1 MFLVILKNDKIN
13 RFSKREINMKKVL
26 LISPDNIAKKMTGPG
41 IRYYNFAKE
50 LSKFFEVT
58 LYLPNKNTDLDFS
71 GENFKIIKYNKT
83 ELEEVAKESDSIVV
97 QGIAFRLY
105 PFLKKLDKP
114 KVVDIYDPITLENLE
129 LRKFINFK
137 DRLTYHETDLDL
149 ILEQLSL
156 GDYFICSSEKQKDYW
171 LGMLAAI
178 NRVNPV
184 TYTDNINMEK
194 LIGVVPFGLNN
205 EEPVKT
211 KQVLKGVW
219 PNIGKEDKVLIW
231 GGGIWNWFDPLTL
244 IEAMNIICKKRN
256 DIKLFFMGIGHPNMN
271 SDTTVA
277 EKCIEKSK
285 EYGLYDKNIFFNDWV
300 EYSERQNFLMEADI
314 GVSTYLNNLETR
326 FSFRTRILDYLWCE
340 LPMVLTEGDYM
351 SELVLNKKLGFCHA
365 EREYNE
371 LADKIIKILN
381 DKELHE
387 KFKNNIKD
395 VKDEFRWENVVHP
408 LIEFCNNPYISNDKV
423 NKVKIMYKKDSIIKY
438 YFIRVKCKIKKILCK
453 IFNIKK

>member
-1 MFLVILKNDKIN
+1 
-13 RFSKREINMKKVL
+13 MKKIL
-26 LISPDNIAKKMTGPG
+26 LISPDVLAKKMTGPG
-41 IRYYNFAKE
+41 IRYLNFARE
-50 LSKFFEVT
+50 LSEKFSVT
-58 LYLPNKNTDLDFS
+58 LYIPNKVSDLDLS
-71 GENFKIIKYNKT
+71 KENFQVIKGDKRT
-83 ELEEVAKESDSIVV
+83 LKACAQESDSIVV

-105 PFLKKLDKP
+105 PFLKKIKKP

-129 LRKFINFK
+129 LRKFINIK

-178 NRVNPV
+178 NRINPI
-184 TYTDNINMEK
+184 TYNDNINMEK

-244 IEAMNIICKKRN
+244 IESMNIICKKRD

-271 SDTTVA
+271 CDTTVA

-314 GVSTYLNNLETR
+314 GISTYLNNLETR

-340 LPMVLTEGDYM
+340 LPMVLTNGDFM
-351 SELVLNKKLGFCHA
+351 SELVENEKLGLCSK
-365 EREYNE
+365 ERNYQE
-371 LADKIIKILN
+371 LADKIIECLENTEDYNQMKI
-381 DKELHE
+381 
-387 KFKNNIKD
+387 NIKD
-395 VKDEFRWENVVHP
+395 IKQQFRWQNVVKP
-408 LIEFCNNPYISNDKV
+408 LVDFCDNPYISNDLIK
-423 NKVKIMYKKDSIIKY
+423 KVKIFYRPNGIFKY
-438 YFIRVKCKIKKILCK
+438 YFIRIKNKIKRVL
-453 IFNIKK
+453 KKAH

>member
-1 MFLVILKNDKIN
+1 
-13 RFSKREINMKKVL
+13 MKKIL
-26 LISPDNIAKKMTGPG
+26 LISPDVLAKKMTGPS
-41 IRYYNFAKE
+41 IRYLNFAME
-50 LSKFFEVT
+50 LSKLFAVT
-58 LYLPNKNTDLDFS
+58 LYIPNKVSDLDLS
-71 GENFKIIKYNKT
+71 KENFQIIKSDKT
-83 ELEEVAKESDSIVV
+83 LLKTCAEDSDAIVV

-105 PFLKKLDKP
+105 PFLKKIKKP

-149 ILEQLSL
+149 ILEQLAL

-184 TYTDNINMEK
+184 TYNDNINMEK

-205 EEPVKT
+205 EEPIKT

-219 PNIGKEDKVLIW
+219 PNIKKDDKVLIW

-244 IEAMNIICKKRN
+244 IEAMNVICKSRD

-277 EKCIEKSK
+277 EECIKKSK

-300 EYSERQNFLMEADI
+300 EYSERQNFLMEADL

-326 FSFRTRILDYLWCE
+326 FSFRTRILDYMWCE
-340 LPMVLTEGDYM
+340 LPMVLTNGDFM
-351 SELVLNKKLGFCHA
+351 SELVENEKLGACA
-365 EREYNE
+365 EEKNYAE
-371 LADKIIKILN
+371 LANKIIEILSNKEEYDGIKI
-381 DKELHE
+381 
-387 KFKNNIKD
+387 NIKN
-395 VKDEFRWENVVHP
+395 VKEQFKWKNVVKP
-408 LIEFCNNPYISNDKV
+408 LIDFCENPYIASDKV
-423 NKVKIMYKKDSIIKY
+423 KRVKIFYRPNGLVKY
-438 YFIRVKCKIKKILCK
+438 YFIRIKNKIKKLLK
-453 IFNIKK
+453 IS

>member
-1 MFLVILKNDKIN
+1 
-13 RFSKREINMKKVL
+13 MKKIL
-26 LISPDNIAKKMTGPG
+26 LISPDVLAKKMTGPS
-41 IRYYNFAKE
+41 IRYLNFAKE
-50 LSKFFEVT
+50 LSKQFTVT
-58 LYLPNKNTDLDFS
+58 LYIPNKVSDLDLS
-71 GENFKIIKYNKT
+71 
-83 ELEEVAKESDSIVV
+83 EEKFEVIQGDKSALRICADNSDSIVV

-105 PFLKKLDKP
+105 PFLKKIKKP

-129 LRKFINFK
+129 LRKFINIK

-184 TYTDNINMEK
+184 TYSDNINMEK
-194 LIGVVPFGLNN
+194 LIGVVPFGLDN

-219 PNIGKEDKVLIW
+219 PNISKDDKVLIW

-244 IEAMNIICKKRN
+244 IEAMNVICKNRD

-271 SDTTVA
+271 CDTTVA
-277 EKCIEKSK
+277 EECIKKSK
-285 EYGLYDKNIFFNDWV
+285 EYGLFNKNIFFNDWV
-300 EYSERQNFLMEADI
+300 EYSQRQNYLMEADL

-340 LPMVLTEGDYM
+340 LPMVLTNGDFM
-351 SELVLNKKLGFCHA
+351 SELVEDENLGVCS
-365 EREYNE
+365 EEKNYEN
-371 LADKIIKILN
+371 LANKILGCLDN
-381 DKELHE
+381 TENYRTMK
-387 KFKNNIKD
+387 KNIKD
-395 VKDEFRWENVVHP
+395 VKQQFKWEKVVKP
-408 LIEFCNNPYISNDKV
+408 LVDFCENPYISNDKV
-423 NKVKIMYKKDSIIKY
+423 EKVKIIYKKNSIIKY
-438 YFIRVKCKIKKILCK
+438 YLIRIKYKILKIIKKFL
-453 IFNIKK
+453 FASKKK

>member
-1 MFLVILKNDKIN
+1 
-13 RFSKREINMKKVL
+13 MKKIL
-26 LISPDNIAKKMTGPG
+26 LISPDVLAKKMTGPS
-41 IRYYNFAKE
+41 IRYFNFAKE
-50 LSKFFEVT
+50 LSKQFIVT
-58 LYLPNKNTDLDFS
+58 LYIPNKVSDLDLSEEKFEVIK
-71 GENFKIIKYNKT
+71 GDKTALKICAEN
-83 ELEEVAKESDSIVV
+83 SDSIVV

-105 PFLKKLDKP
+105 PFLKKIKKP

-129 LRKFINFK
+129 LRKFINFN

-149 ILEQLSL
+149 ILEQLAL

-184 TYTDNINMEK
+184 TYSDNINMEK
-194 LIGVVPFGLNN
+194 LIGVVPFGLDN

-244 IEAMNIICKKRN
+244 IEAMNVICKKRD

-277 EKCIEKSK
+277 EECIKKAK

-300 EYSERQNFLMEADI
+300 EYSERQNFLMEADL

-340 LPMVLTEGDYM
+340 LPMVLTKGDYM
-351 SELVLNKKLGFCHA
+351 SELVEKNKLGFCHN
-365 EREYNE
+365 EKDYSE
-371 LADKIIKILN
+371 LANIIIETLE
-381 DKELHE
+381 DSERYE
-387 KFKNNIKD
+387 SFRQNIREI
-395 VKDEFRWENVVHP
+395 KDEFKWKNVVEP
-408 LIEFCNNPYISNDKV
+408 LKIFCNEPYISSDISK
-423 NKVKIMYKKDSIIKY
+423 KVKIFYKHGSLIKY
-438 YFIRVKCKIKKILCK
+438 YFIRIKSKIIRMLNKH
-453 IFNIKK
+453 